1 MKTKKIIAG
10 VIILLALTTSVF
22 AAKAK
27 KSDKLKVVTTIFPEY
42 DWTREII
49 GDNASN
55 VELTLLLGNGV
66 DLHSYQPS
74 IQDIAK
80 ISTADIFIYVGG
92 ESDGWVKDALKN
104 ATNKNMKV
112 INLMETLGD
121 KVKAE
126 EVKEGM
132 QAEEEEHE
140 HHHHEEEAEEAAHH
154 HHSVEFKDSDVKD
167 RTLSEFNGEWT
178 SAYVYYKDGALD
190 EAIKFTSEQ
199 EPKTDLAALRKC
211 YDQGLKTSIDY
222 INVKGSNV
230 SFTSNGKTTEA
241 KYVYAGYRIV
251 QYAAGNR
258 GVRYFFEVKGKAN
271 GCPKYIG
278 FNDHMIAPTKPEHY
292 HFYSSNISID
302 DMCAESDNWPTYF
315 PKNYSKDEVSKAF
328 AGYNPMAHMSA
339 AADHDHEHDHHHEA
353 EEGHHHHH
361 HDDEDEVEYDEHV
374 WLSLR
379 NAKRLSAEIANALC
393 EKDTAN
399 ATSYKA
405 NLSVFAAKLDALDAK
420 YAAAVKAGS
429 KKTILFG
436 DRFPFR
442 YLVDDYGLDYFA
454 AFVGCSAETEASFE
468 TVIFLAKKVDELGL
482 NSVLKIESGDGK
494 IARTIIQNT
503 KKKNARV
510 LTLDSIQSTTA
521 KQAMAGTTYLKIM
534 EENLAVL
541 TEALK

>member
-1 MKTKKIIAG
+1 MKKIFL
-10 VIILLALTTSVF
+10 ILAVFSALTTSVF

-27 KSDKLKVVTTIFPEY
+27 QSDKLKVVTTIFPEY

-49 GDNASN
+49 GNKTSN

-92 ESDGWVKDALKN
+92 ESDGWVADALKN

-112 INLMETLGD
+112 INLLETLGD

-132 QAEEEEHE
+132 QAEEEEKHE
-140 HHHHEEEAEEAAHH
+140 HHH
-154 HHSVEFKDSDVKD
+154 
-167 RTLSEFNGEWT
+167 
-178 SAYVYYKDGALD
+178 DGDHD
-190 EAIKFTSEQ
+190 E
-199 EPKTDLAALRKC
+199 
-211 YDQGLKTSIDY
+211 
-222 INVKGSNV
+222 
-230 SFTSNGKTTEA
+230 
-241 KYVYAGYRIV
+241 
-251 QYAAGNR
+251 
-258 GVRYFFEVKGKAN
+258 
-271 GCPKYIG
+271 
-278 FNDHMIAPTKPEHY
+278 
-292 HFYSSNISID
+292 
-302 DMCAESDNWPTYF
+302 
-315 PKNYSKDEVSKAF
+315 DEDED
-328 AGYNPMAHMSA
+328 
-339 AADHDHEHDHHHEA
+339 DHDHEA
-353 EEGHHHHH
+353 EGHHHHH
-361 HDDEDEVEYDEHV
+361 HDEDEVEYDEHV

-379 NAKRLSAEIANALC
+379 NAKILCTEIAAALC
-393 EKDTAN
+393 EKDPAN
-399 ATSYKA
+399 ATAYKE
-405 NLSVFAAKLDALDAK
+405 NLAAYTASLDALDAK

-482 NSVLKIESGDGK
+482 NTVLKIESGDGK

-521 KQAMAGTTYLKIM
+521 KQAKAGTTYLKIM
-534 EENLAVL
+534 EVNLSVL